1 MDRAQI
7 ELQVVIPATPEKLF
21 GFLTVP
27 GKVRLV
33 LPGLIDS
40 TNVSEMPLQVGSTFD
55 YKYQMYGVIF
65 DGQWEVLVLESP
77 TRYEARTTGG
87 AASTWKYKLEEIE
100 GGTRLWLT
108 VEYEVPQT
116 FLGKVKTELVKTVNE
131 SEANHFLENLKAV
144 FDLQGG
150 GLHT

>member
-7 ELQVVIPATPEKLF
+7 DLQVVIPATPDKLF

-33 LPGLIDS
+33 LPGLIES
-40 TNVSEMPLQVGSTFD
+40 MNVSEMPLKVGSTFD

-77 TRYEARTTGG
+77 TLYEARTTGG
-87 AASTWKYKLEEIE
+87 ATSTWKYKLDKIK

-116 FLGKVKTELVKTVNE
+116 FLGKVKTDLVKTINE
-131 SEANHFLENLKAV
+131 REAHQYLDNLKAV
-144 FDLQGG
+144 FDLQG
-150 GLHT
+150 